1 MRSMK
6 RDLDS
11 TNPVSTAQ
19 SAAPRPVPR
28 HRRDVA
34 HRFEALVQVAPDATV
49 VADGRGRIRLV
60 NRQTEKLFGYTAEE
74 LLGQPVEMLVPER
87 LRSVHQHHRARYA
100 SAPHIRHM
108 GAHLPLS
115 GRRRDGSEFPLEAS
129 LGPLDVGGESL
140 VIVSIRDITERQ
152 RVLATAQSANKDL
165 RALQAVTDTALSHLT
180 LDHLLDELLA
190 RVVEVM
196 DVDKAAIF
204 LVEDTDEGQV
214 LFLQAEHGR
223 KTPTENVRIPI
234 GQGFVGR
241 IAAGRAPLAVDDLS
255 TFPVFYPSFRQRLS
269 SVVGVPLIVQDR
281 LLGVVHAGSQ
291 LSHHFTEQDVHLLQ
305 QVADRIA
312 LAVDRAQLYESEQQ
326 ARRDMEA
333 ALARARMS
341 EARFHRL
348 MDTGV
353 VGIVVGDTTR
363 VLEANDAYLRMVGY
377 TRADLEAGKLT
388 GAVLSLPQQR
398 HLTRQMIQQA
408 LETGESVL
416 HEKEYIRKDGSHVPV
431 LVGIVLLE
439 RDPVRF
445 VSIVLDL
452 SERKELEQE
461 RKEAEAREWTASEVT
476 RQMDEFFA
484 LATHD
489 IRSPVTAVKGNVQL
503 AQRQVDRLRQT
514 LQARNSLES
523 NSADAAVASLNT
535 ARTSVDRLVRM
546 TRLLFDTTQIRSGK
560 VELQFGPIDLA
571 GVVREQV
578 AAERVAAPSRTLHLD
593 MPERPVPVLG
603 DADRLSQVLSN
614 YLANALKY
622 SAADQPVTVKLE
634 VVENQAVVRV
644 ADHGPGLSLKEQSR
658 IWELFHRAPGIEVQ
672 SGSSEAS
679 GSLGL
684 GLHIC
689 KQLVELHP
697 GGSVGVESWV
707 GKGSTFWFRL
717 PAARTTLPE

>member
-1 MRSMK
+1 
-6 RDLDS
+6 
-11 TNPVSTAQ
+11 
-19 SAAPRPVPR
+19 
-28 HRRDVA
+28 
-34 HRFEALVQVAPDATV
+34 VQVAPDATV

-87 LRSVHQHHRARYA
+87 FHGVHQQHRAKYA
-100 SAPHIRHM
+100 AAPHIRPM
-108 GAHLPLS
+108 GAHLPLR
-115 GRRRDGSEFPLEAS
+115 GRRQDGSEFPLEAS
-129 LGPLDVGGESL
+129 LGPLDEGGESL
-140 VIVSIRDITERQ
+140 VIVSIRDITEQ
-152 RVLATAQSANKDL
+152 QQVHAAAESANKDL
-165 RALQAVTDTALSHLT
+165 RALQTVTDTALSHLT
-180 LDHLLDELLA
+180 LDNLLLELLV
-190 RVVEVM
+190 RVVDVM

-204 LVEDTDEGQV
+204 LVAETDEGQV
-214 LFLQAEHGR
+214 LFLRAEHGR
-223 KTPTENVRIPI
+223 KTPKDNTCIPV

-241 IAAGRAPLAVDDLS
+241 IAASRAPLAVDDLS

-269 SVVGVPLIVQDR
+269 SVVGVPLLVQDR

-291 LSHHFTEQDVHLLQ
+291 LFHHFTEQDVHLLQ

-326 ARRDMEA
+326 ARRDAEA

-341 EARFHRL
+341 EARLQRL
-348 MDTGV
+348 METGV

-377 TRADLEAGKLT
+377 TRTDLEAGKLT
-388 GAVLSLPQQR
+388 GTVLSPPQQQE
-398 HLTRQMIQQA
+398 LTRQMIRQA
-408 LETGESVL
+408 LETGASVL

-439 RDPVRF
+439 RDPVRL

-461 RKEAEAREWTASEVT
+461 RKEAEAREWAANEVT

-523 NSADAAVASLNT
+523 NPADAAVASLST
-535 ARTSVDRLVRM
+535 ARSSVDRLVRM
-546 TRLLFDTTQIRSGK
+546 TNLLFDTAQARSGK
-560 VELQFGPIDLA
+560 LEMQFGRIDLA

-603 DADRLSQVLSN
+603 DADRLSQVVSN
-614 YLANALKY
+614 YLTNALKY
-622 SAADQPVTVKLE
+622 SPADQPVTVKLE
-634 VVENQAVVRV
+634 VVENQAMVRV
-644 ADHGPGLSLKEQSR
+644 ADHGPGLSLEEQSR
-658 IWELFHRAPGIEVQ
+658 IWELFHRAPGIKVQ

-684 GLHIC
+684 GLHTC

-697 GGSVGVESWV
+697 GGIVGVESRV

-717 PAARTTLPE
+717 PVARTTLSEDQ